1 MRLWDFVKVKKD
13 EILQALSQHM
23 TLVIVSVL
31 IGAVIAVPLG
41 IYLSRHKKV
50 AIFVMAFTG
59 IAQTIPG
66 LVMLGISM
74 IFLGIGRLPAIVVLS
89 IYSVLPVL
97 RNTYTGITEVDVGC
111 KEAARGIGMN
121 KRQMLYKIELP
132 LAMPAIVGGLRLSTI
147 YIISWATLA
156 GLIGAGGLGDLI
168 WTGLSTYS
176 INYIYSGAI
185 PAAVLALLAGAL
197 IGIIQKII
205 TPKGMRKKGVL

>member
-1 MRLWDFVKVKKD
+1 MRLWDFAKVKKD